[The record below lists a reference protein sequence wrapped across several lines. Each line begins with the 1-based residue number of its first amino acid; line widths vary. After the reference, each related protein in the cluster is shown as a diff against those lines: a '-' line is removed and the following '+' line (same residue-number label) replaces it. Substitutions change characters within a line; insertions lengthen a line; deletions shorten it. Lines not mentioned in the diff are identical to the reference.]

1 MHDQARR
8 VLHVRGIDIRP
19 TRQPSNGGVDSN
31 DDNDDDDDDEDA
43 VNDVLT
49 NQTDDYEMLMRCG
62 GEIAAARAAASCAMQ
77 MELDKEVTSRI
88 AEAFTCRVCMD
99 SPIDTAFSPC
109 GHVACC
115 DDCAE
120 K

>member
-1 MHDQARR
+1 MLVKKCLDVHIYYFFLARTCREVHDHARR
-8 VLHVRGIDIRP
+8 VLHSRGIEVRP
-19 TRQPSNGGVDSN
+19 ASESSDDLSNEFENLLRSSSGSN
-31 DDNDDDDDDEDA
+31 
-43 VNDVLT
+43 VLGT
-49 NQTDDYEMLMRCG
+49 ATTSAAQLEMDR
-62 GEIAAARAAASCAMQ
+62 
-77 MELDKEVTSRI
+77 EVTCRI